1 MKTSSRTRKEP
12 MLPVTPGVI
21 PPRLRT
27 KTKKETTSTKMV
39 VVLVD
44 EIDVLFKGQLRESK
58 NEGEGK
64 DGRGCK
70 R

>member
-1 MKTSSRTRKEP
+1 
-12 MLPVTPGVI
+12 VI

-44 EIDVLFKGQLRESK
+44 EIDVLFKGQLRESE